1 MLKLVFLGCVSGAP
15 SARHF
20 TSSMALIYNSRIYL
34 FDCCEGATKQLRA
47 AGLSLHKIRAVFISH
62 FHGDHYL
69 GLPGLIMSMALLNRT
84 SPLRIYGPPGTTSF
98 VQHLLLSG
106 YFELTFRLEIVELPL
121 ERARIHEEKEFWV
134 EAFPVQHGIPALGYI
149 FREKPKFRISLE
161 KARLLGLEPGP
172 LLGKLKAGEAVQVN
186 GRIVLPEE
194 VLEDTRSDISLL
206 YSGDTLPLDY
216 GYPFDVVVH
225 EATFTSRHADLAKE
239 RFHSTAAEVAQ
250 IARKNSVQLLV
261 LTHFSQRYE
270 ESNFREILEE
280 AKKYFEPTV
289 LAEDLLVLELKKRFG
304 KLEWS
309 VHRPGS
315 LVPLV

>member
-1 MLKLVFLGCVSGAP
+1 
-15 SARHF
+15 
-20 TSSMALIYNSRIYL
+20 
-34 FDCCEGATKQLRA
+34 
-47 AGLSLHKIRAVFISH
+47 
-62 FHGDHYL
+62 
-69 GLPGLIMSMALLNRT
+69 
-84 SPLRIYGPPGTTSF
+84 
-98 VQHLLLSG
+98 
-106 YFELTFRLEIVELPL
+106 
-121 ERARIHEEKEFWV
+121 
-134 EAFPVQHGIPALGYI
+134 
-149 FREKPKFRISLE
+149 
-161 KARLLGLEPGP
+161 
-172 LLGKLKAGEAVQVN
+172 
-186 GRIVLPEE
+186 
-194 VLEDTRSDISLL
+194 
-206 YSGDTLPLDY
+206 
-216 GYPFDVVVH
+216 VH